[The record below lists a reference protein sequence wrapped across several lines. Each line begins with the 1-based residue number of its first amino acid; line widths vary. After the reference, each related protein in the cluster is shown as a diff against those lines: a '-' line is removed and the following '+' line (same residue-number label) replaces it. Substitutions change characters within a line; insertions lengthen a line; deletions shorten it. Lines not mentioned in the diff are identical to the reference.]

1 MWVKLSNYSEKCK
14 NMLWRSKNSCK
25 DCLKKGHSRAAIIL
39 RVTAHKTE
47 VNLYNNKFYI
57 IFNLDSMV
65 ESKVEEDAAFKIMD
79 NSDNSDSD
87 DEMPDAG
94 LLTMQKQ
101 LSIPRVQVSEFNEN
115 EEKMHLDVDGSNLAE
130 VADSPLL
137 VGMMSSGA
145 EAKMFKKYSQDSPG
159 LKPGQDLE

>member
-1 MWVKLSNYSEKCK
+1 MPG
-14 NMLWRSKNSCK
+14 RSKKIFK
-25 DCLKKGHSRAAIIL
+25 DRLKKGHCRAII
-39 RVTAHKTE
+39 RPVTVHKTE
-47 VNLYNNKFYI
+47 IKLHNNNKFYI
-57 IFNLDSMV
+57 IFNLEIASIMV

-115 EEKMHLDVDGSNLAE
+115 EEKMHLDVDGMKLAE

-145 EAKMFKKYSQDSPG
+145 EAKMFKKYS
-159 LKPGQDLE
+159 

>member
-1 MWVKLSNYSEKCK
+1 MCTRSVRLKASAPKSWVE
-14 NMLWRSKNSCK
+14 
-25 DCLKKGHSRAAIIL
+25 HSARGDKAEQ
-39 RVTAHKTE
+39 H
-47 VNLYNNKFYI
+47 
-57 IFNLDSMV
+57 

-115 EEKMHLDVDGSNLAE
+115 EEKMHLDVDGMKLAE

-145 EAKMFKKYSQDSPG
+145 EAKMFKKYS
-159 LKPGQDLE
+159 